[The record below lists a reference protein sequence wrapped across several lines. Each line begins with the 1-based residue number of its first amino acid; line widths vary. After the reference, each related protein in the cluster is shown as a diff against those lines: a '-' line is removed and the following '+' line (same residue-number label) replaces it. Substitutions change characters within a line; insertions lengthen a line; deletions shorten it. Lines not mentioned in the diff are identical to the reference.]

1 MSRSSAIAASL
12 QSAVK
17 ACAVPGAVA
26 ASLLA
31 PAAGAYDLSFPSL
44 DLEGTLSAQV
54 SVGATVRTEERNPDL
69 VGKLNL
75 PGQEQFC
82 DDALIPAAAAGIDCT
97 TVEGNAAYLALP
109 GYPSVNA
116 DNGNLN
122 YDKGDVVNAA
132 IRFAPRLQL
141 THEYFGIDI
150 GALAFYDPVNYELD
164 DYHPSNSQ
172 DNNGFQPR
180 HTRRSKAVRRAVGAD
195 VVLLDAYVTTQIPLP
210 GERELSV
217 KAGNQLLSIGT
228 STLLVLNSL
237 NTVNPPD
244 TNRLFV
250 PGADVRDVFQRVPLL
265 TLGASLNDSVSVMG
279 FYQFLFRP
287 AEIPAMG
294 TYYSVNDAASIG
306 SSYNMLL
313 FGKVREDPFNLAGA
327 AGRTPGNAELLSNAG
342 RTLFRDETV
351 EPDDGGQFG
360 FTLSYLAT
368 GLNNTSFDLAYLR
381 LHSRLPIGSFYA
393 AEKGCSH
400 DSTSSA
406 QALLACRGFSVTPLG
421 VEPLPIDTV
430 RYYLEYP
437 EDIDTFGFSFAS
449 SLGEVA
455 WTGEVV
461 YRPNQ
466 PLQVDP
472 TDVGF
477 AALQP
482 IFPAQTLDFGVIA
495 IPGRRVAVPDYIE
508 TVYRGNTNVQP
519 GQVIHGYERFE
530 TLNYNTSFLLLSGA
544 SENPFGADQMT
555 TLLEI
560 GAYQVLDLPSLE
572 QLQIATPGVLY
583 HHSAGVDSTGNANPD
598 QLATSAARRLN
609 PTYQASGFATDFS
622 WGYRL
627 LLGLSYEDVLPRIR
641 LAPQF
646 TFFHDVNGRAPLPSG
661 EFIQNRRQASA
672 GVMMVYGDSLSAN
685 VRYTWFLGGGVANLL
700 SDRDNIQVNLSY
712 DF

>member
-1 MSRSSAIAASL
+1 MPMRHCSMLAVDLQFLLKTCAATAGLFASAAS
-12 QSAVK
+12 
-17 ACAVPGAVA
+17 
-26 ASLLA
+26 
-31 PAAGAYDLSFPSL
+31 AYDLSFPALGL
-44 DLEGTLSAQV
+44 DGTLSAQV

-75 PGQEQFC
+75 PGQEAFC
-82 DDALIPAAAAGIDCT
+82 DDALIPGTAAGVDCT

-109 GYPSVNA
+109 GYPSVNT

-141 THEYFGIDI
+141 THEYFGVDI
-150 GALAFYDPVNYELD
+150 GALAFYDPVNYDFDE
-164 DYHPSNSQ
+164 YHPNNAE
-172 DNNGFQPR
+172 DNDGFQPR
-180 HTRRSKAVRRAVGAD
+180 HTKRSDKVRRAVGAG
-195 VVLLDAYVTTQIPLP
+195 VVLLDAYVTTALPLP

-237 NTVNPPD
+237 NSVNPPD

-265 TLGASLNDSVSVMG
+265 TLGANLSDSFSLMG
-279 FYQFLFRP
+279 FYQFAFKP

-306 SSYNMLL
+306 STYNVLL
-313 FGKVREDPFNLAGA
+313 FGKGREDPFNISGEL
-327 AGRTPGNAELLSNAG
+327 GRTPGRADLLSDAG
-342 RTLFRDETV
+342 RTLFRDETLD
-351 EPDDGGQFG
+351 PSDSGQFG

-368 GLNNTSFDLAYLR
+368 ELNNTSFDFAYLR
-381 LHSRLPIGSFYA
+381 LHSRLPVASFYA

-400 DSTSSA
+400 DSTNSA
-406 QALLACRGFSVTPLG
+406 EALIACRGFRATPLG

-430 RYYLEYP
+430 RYFLEYP
-437 EDIDTFGFSFAS
+437 EDIDTFGFSFAT
-449 SLGEVA
+449 SLGEIA

-482 IFPAQTLDFGVIA
+482 IFPAQTLDFVVTA

-508 TVYRGNTNVQP
+508 TVYRGNPEVQP
-519 GQVIHGYERFE
+519 GQLIHGYERFE

-544 SENPFGADQMT
+544 SENPFGADQVT
-555 TLLEI
+555 TLLEV
-560 GAYQVLDLPSLE
+560 GAYQVIDLPSLD
-572 QLQIATPGVLY
+572 QLQIATPGVVW
-583 HHSAGVDSTGNANPD
+583 HHSAGIDGTGTANAD
-598 QLATSAARRLN
+598 QLATSPARRLN
-609 PTYQASGFATDFS
+609 PTYQAGGFATDFS

-627 LLGLSYEDVLPRIR
+627 LLGLSYEDVLPRTR
-641 LAPQF
+641 LIPQF

-661 EFIQNRRQASA
+661 EFVQGRRQASA
-672 GVMMVYGDSLSAN
+672 GMTMVYGDSLSAN
-685 VRYTWFLGGGVANLL
+685 LRYTWFFGGGIANLL
-700 SDRDNIQVNLSY
+700 GDRDNVQINLSY

>member
-1 MSRSSAIAASL
+1 MGTALKGAA
-12 QSAVK
+12 
-17 ACAVPGAVA
+17 
-26 ASLLA
+26 
-31 PAAGAYDLSFPSL
+31 AAGCLLFAPLADAFDLSVDAL

-54 SVGATVRTEERNPDL
+54 SIGATMRTEERDPNL

-82 DDALIPAAAAGIDCT
+82 DDALIPALAAGIDCT

-109 GYPSVNA
+109 GSASVNA

-122 YDKGDVVNAA
+122 YDKGDIVNAA
-132 IRFAPRLQL
+132 VRFAPRLQL
-141 THEYFGIDI
+141 THEHFGIDI
-150 GALAFYDPVNYELD
+150 GALAFYDPVNDQLD

-180 HTRRSKAVRRAVGAD
+180 HTRRSKAVRGAIGSG
-195 VVLLDAYVTTQIPLP
+195 VVLLDAYVTTQLPLP
-210 GERELSV
+210 GDRELSI

-265 TLGASLNDSVSVMG
+265 TLGVSLNDSVSAMG
-279 FYQFLFRP
+279 FYQFAWRP

-294 TYYSVNDAASIG
+294 TYYSTNDAASIG
-306 SSYNMLL
+306 GYYNMLL
-313 FGKVREDPFNLAGA
+313 FGKVREDPNNLAGP

-342 RTLFRDETV
+342 RTLFRTDTV
-351 EPDDGGQFG
+351 DARDSGQFG
-360 FTLSYLAT
+360 LGLSYLASW
-368 GLNNTSFDLAYLR
+368 LNNTSFDLAYLR
-381 LHSRLPIGSFYA
+381 LHSRLPLGSFYA

-400 DSTSSA
+400 DSTTSA
-406 QALLACRGFSVTPLG
+406 QALIDCRGFATTPLG
-421 VEPLPIDTV
+421 VEPLPLDTV

-437 EDIDTFGFSFAS
+437 EDIDTFGFSFAT

-455 WTGEVV
+455 WTGEIV

-482 IFPAQTLDFGVIA
+482 IFPAQTLEFGITA

-508 TVYRGNTNVQP
+508 TIYRGNDNVLP
-519 GQVIHGYERFE
+519 GQVIHGFERFE

-544 SENPFGADQMT
+544 SENPFGADQVT
-555 TLLEI
+555 TLLEV
-560 GAYQVLDLPSLE
+560 GAYQVIDLPSLD
-572 QLQIATPGVLY
+572 QLQLAAPGVQY
-583 HHSAGVDSTGNANPD
+583 HHSAGVDDTGPINPD
-598 QLATSAARRLN
+598 QAAADPARRLN
-609 PTYQASGFATDFS
+609 PTYQAGGFATDFS

-627 LLGLSYEDVLPRIR
+627 LMGLSYEDVLPRTR
-641 LAPQF
+641 LIPQF
-646 TFFHDVNGRAPLPSG
+646 TFFHDMNGRAPLPSA
-661 EFIQNRRQASA
+661 EFVQGRRQASA
-672 GVMMVYGDSLSAN
+672 GLSVAYGDSLTAN
-685 VRYTWFLGGGVANLL
+685 VRYTWFMGGGIANLL
-700 SDRDNIQVNLSY
+700 SDRDNVQLNLSY